1 MANSVDIQ
9 KKVYNREQLS
19 TVVDREFKAYAPP
32 VPIQDPDT
40 VENFF
45 RLYDKLYYSIPDKG
59 ETNSHEYIIKRSS
72 ELVDFDK
79 ATEEFQ
85 PLLDE
90 IAQLRQQ
97 LLQANQEIFN
107 LQTQERPDA

>member
-9 KKVYNREQLS
+9 KKVYNKEQLS

-32 VPIQDPDT
+32 VPVQDPDT
-40 VENFF
+40 IEELF
-45 RLYDKLYYSIPDKG
+45 RLYNKLLYSIPDKG
-59 ETNSHEYIIKRSS
+59 ETNSHEYLIKKSS
-72 ELVDFDK
+72 EIVDFDK
-79 ATEEFQ
+79 TTEELQ

-97 LLQANQEIFN
+97 LLDANQEILN
-107 LQTQERPDA
+107 LQTQGSTNA